1 MTYSEYNLLSSA
13 HQIQK
18 IDEISHS
25 GKIWETSAL
34 SCYFWPLLPIL
45 VHFCAL
51 HGQPHSLSGLNYH
64 QVINDMYPTHQKLL
78 NPTSPTFLAHFV
90 TEPLIKHGLFPWIK
104 VDKSHHHQPYRLGV
118 RVVTLWCRSWLII
131 INLCKYS
138 LEHTA
143 MKILSKCH
151 DILMSFHFEP
161 PLMRIHLKTYQNNGF
176 LNR

>member
-1 MTYSEYNLLSSA
+1 MKLVTQEKFEKLLHCHA
-13 HQIQK
+13 
-18 IDEISHS
+18 ISDHS
-25 GKIWETSAL
+25 
-34 SCYFWPLLPIL
+34 CPFWSIF
-45 VHFCAL
+45 VHFMGNPTASLDWIFIKSSMICIL
-51 HGQPHSLSGLNYH
+51 HIKSF
-64 QVINDMYPTHQKLL
+64 L
-78 NPTSPTFLAHFV
+78 NPTSPTFLAQFV

-143 MKILSKCH
+143 MKILSECH
-151 DILMSFHFEP
+151 DILMSFYFEP